1 MQAADISSTA
11 PPIPGLLIGSSW
23 KLRATL
29 VMLLVV
35 FAYAT
40 AVTFANKHKRK
51 RVAAA
56 LCRGAVEDETIC
68 VVVVIAD
75 VDAKSTLNALLNSA
89 RCPNRLSICVV
100 SNIPQPTATEH
111 PNVRLA
117 VTNTSDFAARTM
129 RHHRYAIR
137 HMYAKERFIMF
148 APLHGTYCEDWD
160 AVLVESLRALPES
173 SCLTQRVSMRG
184 KKPSFLAYADG
195 GLLVPVVRSV
205 PFGSSTGG
213 CTELVCWTADFS
225 FSTAAALL
233 VSGVYGDATT
243 FDADIG
249 GEDSYISSQLWT
261 SGVRFFTPP
270 QSVVHRSEPPV
281 NPYRHVAS
289 LLTRRLWHATS
300 GCLHVC
306 NRLTVSLPGCA

>member
-1 MQAADISSTA
+1 
-11 PPIPGLLIGSSW
+11 
-23 KLRATL
+23 
-29 VMLLVV
+29 
-35 FAYAT
+35 
-40 AVTFANKHKRK
+40 
-51 RVAAA
+51 
-56 LCRGAVEDETIC
+56 VEDETIC

-111 PNVRLA
+111 PNVRVS

-137 HMYAKERFIMF
+137 HMYVKERFIMF

-173 SCLTQRVSMRG
+173 SCLTERVSMRG

-205 PFGSSTGG
+205 PFGSNTGG

-233 VSGVYGDATT
+233 VSGVYGHATT

-270 QSVVHRSEPPV
+270 QSVVHRSEPPLK
-281 NPYRHVAS
+281 PIQA
-289 LLTRRLWHATS
+289 RRLLANTEVVACHERMLARMQPAYCEFS
-300 GCLHVC
+300 GL
-306 NRLTVSLPGCA
+306 RMIEDDRVSLRARLGLLSMDSTAEVLSKYGSWPEYERIRAILAEA